1 MNAGFKNTIQKHIS
15 RRIGKPLKEVKQ
27 IAKSSVDH
35 YHLKQLLHKLIL
47 EVYSLSNW
55 MIKAGHYD
63 KVIKDLTTL
72 ETKNFNKYREDRLE
86 FNVRNFRE
94 YRPDCKSYRPITL
107 GFFLSKKYS
116 NLLLL
121 KEERLTVKQKHRLNQ
136 ILFEFDP
143 R

>member
-1 MNAGFKNTIQKHIS
+1 M
-15 RRIGKPLKEVKQ
+15 
-27 IAKSSVDH
+27 
-35 YHLKQLLHKLIL
+35 

-63 KVIKDLTTL
+63 KVIKDLATL

-94 YRPDCKSYRPITL
+94 YKPKNEVYKPITL
-107 GFFLSKKYS
+107 GYFLSKRYN
-116 NLLLL
+116 NLFLMKSENLSI
-121 KEERLTVKQKHRLNQ
+121 KQEHRLNQ

-143 R
+143 K

>member
-15 RRIGKPLKEVKQ
+15 RRIGKSLKEVQQ

-94 YRPDCKSYRPITL
+94 YRPDCESYRPITL